1 MSNENQENKNLE
13 AEKVATAKV
22 AKPKAEKE
30 KKVATAKVEK
40 PEAEKPVQPD
50 VAKENS
56 PEVKAQKTDTVELQ
70 GLFAVK
76 KGMSSVYDESGKKIP
91 VTVLKY
97 DTLVVSQVKSE
108 EKEGYAAVQVAS
120 AERSVASSN
129 KACEGHFKKSGF
141 ERGAKWS
148 KEIRQTLPEGVTVGQ
163 KVSISSLAKGDT
175 VKMTGRSKGRGFSGV
190 VKRWGFAGG
199 PASHGSRFQRGTGSI
214 GQCTFPGRVMKGRKM
229 PGRYGFDTMTRN
241 TQIVDVLPEQ
251 NAILIKGAVPGAVN
265 SLIQLMKV

>member
-1 MSNENQENKNLE
+1 
-13 AEKVATAKV
+13 
-22 AKPKAEKE
+22 
-30 KKVATAKVEK
+30 
-40 PEAEKPVQPD
+40 
-50 VAKENS
+50 
-56 PEVKAQKTDTVELQ
+56 
-70 GLFAVK
+70 
-76 KGMSSVYDESGKKIP
+76 MSSVYDENGKRIP

-97 DTLVVSQVKSE
+97 DTLVVSQIKSE
-108 EKEGYAAVQVAS
+108 KKEGYQAVQVAS
-120 AERSVASSN
+120 AERNLAASN

-141 ERGAKWS
+141 QRGAKWS
-148 KEIRQTLPEGVTVGQ
+148 KEIRQTLPDGVSVGQ

-241 TQIVDVLPEQ
+241 TQVVDVLPEK